1 MDQGPSGARSAAAE
15 QRPPAVPGE
24 VEKAERAA
32 RRAQDA
38 PVAPRTLPPAPRRA
52 HSGRRAPAS
61 PAAWS
66 CADPRGPE
74 LARRCGRPRGAVRG
88 ARGRP
93 PAHSDR
99 CPATARPVCHAL
111 PLRTRPRGHP
121 APAAPAAVGQSSA
134 GRGGEGRPPG
144 VFGLNPSGGDEIER
158 VSRTSAPSRI
168 SPHASL
174 RAPGFRLDA
183 LVGRCGSFTPPT
195 PLTGARRDWRAG
207 PLPGGRHLALPARA
221 AGVASRE
228 LVTGRPSLSTTA
240 RGDHAAAAP
249 GALALRARPAQPS
262 CVAARSQKPANARPA
277 APLSSRAKP
286 GRDKLS
292 DCTVK
297 DRKWSGSAGR

>member
-111 PLRTRPRGHP
+111 PLRTTPAGPPSSCRPRRRW
-121 APAAPAAVGQSSA
+121 ARAV
-134 GRGGEGRPPG
+134 RGGVEKGAPRGCLGSTLVVETRSKGLLEHLPPA
-144 VFGLNPSGGDEIER
+144 E
-158 VSRTSAPSRI
+158 SAP
-168 SPHASL
+168 
-174 RAPGFRLDA
+174 
-183 LVGRCGSFTPPT
+183 TPP
-195 PLTGARRDWRAG
+195 
-207 PLPGGRHLALPARA
+207 
-221 AGVASRE
+221 S
-228 LVTGRPSLSTTA
+228 
-240 RGDHAAAAP
+240 
-249 GALALRARPAQPS
+249 
-262 CVAARSQKPANARPA
+262 
-277 APLSSRAKP
+277 APLA
-286 GRDKLS
+286 
-292 DCTVK
+292 
-297 DRKWSGSAGR
+297 SAWMLWLGAVAHLLPQPR